1 MPVIAL
7 PVFWLMPLNLAVP
20 LYAFIALVSG
30 LLYWLITRSMM
41 KPVVTGA
48 EKLAGAS
55 AQVVSRLNP
64 NNHRKYL
71 VRAEGE
77 LWTAVLD
84 KGRAEPRE
92 EVIITSAR

>member
-1 MPVIAL
+1 
-7 PVFWLMPLNLAVP
+7 
-20 LYAFIALVSG
+20 
-30 LLYWLITRSMM
+30 MM

-77 LWTAVLD
+77 LWTAHSDTSLKPGERVNIIAVDGIRLVVAPASTGTLLM
-84 KGRAEPRE
+84 KERE
-92 EVIITSAR
+92 